1 MNDKF
6 LKEDEILILIRELF
20 EKWKKVRVR
29 RFMVDKE
36 IIFSP
41 VYLGINLKKIKNF
54 SVISENGGL
63 VNDLKKPTEYTHI
76 GFCVTVGIGDF
87 DHPKA
92 NGLGMGH
99 YTDRTSLKLNALK
112 KNINKAIDGAFKMAL
127 SEYFQHHSQISEYKK
142 DKEFQKLSRGES
154 TNYYDAEK
162 RLIWNSEKIAQVIE
176 EAENLI
182 SKNKK
187 IKHSKLE
194 FSITEENRWF
204 ASLER
209 QINGKEAKNKIFT
222 SDIHGF
228 INWMIIVKDIKGRDI
243 KFYETRKLTDD
254 FDYKKEIDNLQ
265 RTMEDLAEKFHKAPE
280 LESGLYRTVLSPE
293 TTYTIF
299 HEGFGAHL
307 ASARLIDEEGATAFK
322 AKLGQKILPDNIDI
336 IDDPTMEN
344 CFGSYQ
350 FDDEGQPAKKVVLIE
365 NGILRGY
372 LHDRVSAG
380 RDGIGSNG
388 HARAEFGEIP
398 EARTANMIVSSK
410 KSLSSD
416 EIFKMMIEALKRHN
430 EPFGLYING
439 RSGEVEIESGQFK
452 IYVSEFYKI
461 YPDGKR
467 EPVSSAFISGSAY
480 ETLNQVKAVGN
491 NLTECVGHC
500 DSNSGW
506 VRASGLCPS
515 VYFRKIQVLSSA
527 ENPDADSLMDSDDG
541 EDNGKNEF

>member
-280 LESGLYRTVLSPE
+280 LESGLYRTALSPE
-293 TTYTIF
+293 TTY
-299 HEGFGAHL
+299 
-307 ASARLIDEEGATAFK
+307 
-322 AKLGQKILPDNIDI
+322 
-336 IDDPTMEN
+336 
-344 CFGSYQ
+344 
-350 FDDEGQPAKKVVLIE
+350 
-365 NGILRGY
+365 
-372 LHDRVSAG
+372 
-380 RDGIGSNG
+380 
-388 HARAEFGEIP
+388 
-398 EARTANMIVSSK
+398 MIVSSK

-491 NLTECVGHC
+491 NLTECIGHC
-500 DSNSGW
+500 GSSSGW

-527 ENPDADSLMDSDDG
+527 ENPDDDSLMDSDDG